1 MSVQCPRV
9 QGQGRVEGPFPGV
22 GLGQTPRQ
30 IPVSSFQ
37 APNAGYS
44 ASLHQQVLGGFWP
57 ELAQSQV

>member
-1 MSVQCPRV
+1 M
-9 QGQGRVEGPFPGV
+9 EGPFPGV

-37 APNAGYS
+37 APNAGHS

>member
-1 MSVQCPRV
+1 M
-9 QGQGRVEGPFPGV
+9 EGPFPGW

-37 APNAGYS
+37 APNAGHS

-57 ELAQSQV
+57 ELV